1 MSSKIKVLFL
11 PRWYPHK
18 HDPMPGLF
26 IQRQAEALTSDC
38 DVAVIYV
45 HPDPNCPNKIE
56 VDFCE
61 ENQVRVMRVYYRP
74 PENPTSQIGRIINL
88 LRYYK
93 SCMKAIR
100 SIRQFEPDII
110 HAHILTRMG
119 LIALKAGRLLKAPVI
134 VSEHWSRYFPANNG
148 YSGWLRKF
156 FTRYAVRHAAAV
168 VAVSEPLREAMKQC
182 NLSNPDFRVIP
193 NVVDT
198 SLFYPGA
205 VETKRQI
212 KQFVHISCFEDKS
225 KNISGFLR
233 SVKTLSEIRQDFR
246 CLLVG
251 NGPDWYDM
259 KEYAAFLRIPEELV
273 QFPGV
278 LNGAELADTI
288 RNSDFSVLSSRYE
301 TFGIVV
307 VESLSCG
314 VPVVS
319 TAVGIST
326 EVINKQNGILVPVA
340 DENEMTSALNQML
353 DSSDSYNRNDISNG
367 VSGRFDRITI
377 AKQLVDLYREV
388 KKSK

>member
-1 MSSKIKVLFL
+1 
-11 PRWYPHK
+11 
-18 HDPMPGLF
+18 
-26 IQRQAEALTSDC
+26 
-38 DVAVIYV
+38 
-45 HPDPNCPNKIE
+45 
-56 VDFCE
+56 
-61 ENQVRVMRVYYRP
+61 
-74 PENPTSQIGRIINL
+74 
-88 LRYYK
+88 
-93 SCMKAIR
+93 
-100 SIRQFEPDII
+100 
-110 HAHILTRMG
+110 
-119 LIALKAGRLLKAPVI
+119 
-134 VSEHWSRYFPANNG
+134 
-148 YSGWLRKF
+148 
-156 FTRYAVRHAAAV
+156 
-168 VAVSEPLREAMKQC
+168 
-182 NLSNPDFRVIP
+182 
-193 NVVDT
+193 VVDT

-205 VETKRQI
+205 FEKNRQI

-233 SVKTLSEIRQDFR
+233 SVKALSEIRQDFR

-259 KEYAAFLRIPEELV
+259 KTYAGFLRIPDELV

-278 LNGAELADTI
+278 LNGADLAETI

-301 TFGIVV
+301 TFGTVV

-367 VSGRFDRITI
+367 VSGRFDRTTI

-388 KKSK
+388 KRER